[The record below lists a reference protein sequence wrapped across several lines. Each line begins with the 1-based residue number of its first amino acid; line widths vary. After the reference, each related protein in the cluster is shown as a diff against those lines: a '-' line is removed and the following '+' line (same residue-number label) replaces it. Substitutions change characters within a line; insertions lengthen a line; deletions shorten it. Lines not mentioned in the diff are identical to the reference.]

1 MVIARTATYTAAYA
15 RAELVKMQVQR
26 VLARSSQDRD
36 FVRRLLIGV
45 DRRWISEI
53 SVYGLDGAGA
63 CHVELFIRIDWD
75 RNALHIAAGR
85 DTVQVDA
92 GWQDGVSTEIDLALQ
107 KFELVTRELGLRR
120 VVHSRYAPGVDRA
133 RANRELG
140 FRTANPVQW
149 RSGFYGTTMSI
160 PELDEVT
167 VGVNLAGQG

>member
-1 MVIARTATYTAAYA
+1 MVIARTATYTATYA
-15 RAELVKMQVQR
+15 RAELIKLQVQR

-36 FVRRLLIGV
+36 FIRRLLVGV

-53 SVYGLDGAGA
+53 SVYGLDGADA

-75 RNALHIAAGR
+75 RNTMHMSAGR
-85 DTVQVDA
+85 DMVQVDA
-92 GWQDGVSTEIDLALQ
+92 GWDGGVSTEIDLALQ
-107 KFELVTRELGLRR
+107 KFELVTRELGLRK

-133 RANRELG
+133 RVNRELG
-140 FRTANPVQW
+140 FRNADRVQW